1 MRVNMGNSPEAKQPR
16 IDLKTITGLFSYAL
30 AAQFGAERAEDAA
43 QAALRSAER
52 MARKA
57 ERTALQA
64 QESLEEAFDVLRD
77 ALQDAHARR
86 NIDAIPRIF
95 QDYID
100 VVMSA
105 QLACIPPEH
114 PDYDAI
120 SADIAATRER
130 LFANYERLFPENA
143 ATCMTIMQ
151 DPLPPINIQS
161 GKLTPPTIATTSA
174 QNPTNPGI
182 TTMHIDPYDNRT
194 YIINL
199 CSVVVIATQE
209 N

>member
-1 MRVNMGNSPEAKQPR
+1 MRVNMGTSPEAKQPR
-16 IDLKTITGLFSYAL
+16 IDLKTITGRFSYAL

-64 QESLEEAFDVLRD
+64 QESLEEAFDVL
-77 ALQDAHARR
+77 QDAHARR

-120 SADIAATRER
+120 TAEIAATRER